1 MCDGNVEGKIF
12 EQCQK
17 SVKKDKVQSY
27 NGKIVD
33 KWGRGLAVS
42 VAKTLDKTIQCEKSD
57 NQTAAEALGVRSDT
71 ATKISNACGG
81 KCQKKNKQFRQEIL
95 EACGAE

>member
-1 MCDGNVEGKIF
+1 MVMSKEKFLSN
-12 EQCQK
+12 
-17 SVKKDKVQSY
+17 VKKASKKTKFKVT

-42 VAKTLDKTIQCEKSD
+42 IAKTLDKTIECEKSD
-57 NQTAAEALGVRSDT
+57 NQTAAQALGVRSDT